1 MAMQTA
7 VGTELLERGRELD
20 TLAAALARAR
30 GGSGSV
36 LLIEAPAG
44 AGKSALLARARAQ
57 ARQLGTRVLE
67 ARGAV
72 LERDFAF
79 GVARQLFEHE
89 VKTLEASERDVVLG
103 GAAGLAAELLD
114 DGARE
119 PASEYGE
126 RGFGA
131 VHALY
136 WLAVNL
142 ADARPL
148 LISVDDAHLADS
160 SSLRFLDYL
169 ARRIEGLAIVALAA
183 GRPADPEAEELWGQL
198 AEDPAVEV
206 MRLPPLSQD
215 ATAEIIRERLGP
227 DADPEFC
234 LACHRATGGNPLFL
248 RELVA
253 AAREAG
259 MAPQRDAAGAVAELG
274 PPAIGRFVLHRLS
287 RLGAEPTAL
296 TQALAVLGGEAELRL
311 VAAAA
316 ELEVSECRQ
325 AADLLVRAEVLAP
338 DQRLRFVHPV
348 VGTAIYEDLLPG
360 ERSARHLAAAR
371 LLDADGAPAERVA
384 AHILESAPG
393 TDARWVEVLRR
404 AARDALGRAD
414 PAAATAY
421 LRRAVAESPNDELRG
436 ELLCELG
443 RWELALPDYEQA
455 RGHLRTVLDDIS
467 SLPLRARAATWLGY
481 AEIAGGLTHAPQETL
496 EVILETLHEVEAVTA
511 GETGGD
517 GPSGQQLAIELD
529 ATALVLSR
537 LALSLRRRVPER
549 LAEFEQRAAS
559 QPGPSAVARL
569 HRAAEGLLRGEPA
582 TALADEVQEAL
593 EHFVPG
599 DDPLVLGIAIETL
612 ILTDCY
618 PAAARWLELAV
629 QAGRALG
636 LAPRLA
642 GAHAQRALLGL
653 CRGTVGEAELDA
665 ATALEL
671 AGPRQF
677 ALPRIVAMGIQA
689 AVERADLESGQA
701 LAAAHANLF
710 EGERLFL
717 DELLT
722 ARGRFRVAT
731 GSVEPG
737 LADLLRAGELLAAHG
752 SVRPAD
758 WRAEAAAALVVI
770 GEHGTARRVA
780 REGLEAARRFGA
792 PRALGR
798 ALRAGGAV
806 AGGEEGLELLE
817 QAAAL
822 AVTSPARLEAAYA
835 RADLGTELVRR
846 RRRREGREVLRL
858 ALEEALKC
866 GATALAERVR
876 TGLTSGGGRPA
887 RLELSGVDALTPAER
902 RVCELAAGELTN
914 REVAQTLFVT
924 EKTVELHLTSAYR
937 KLGIRSRFQLA
948 PVMASAGGSA

>member
-1 MAMQTA
+1 MDIAA
-7 VGTELLERGRELD
+7 GTELLERERELD
-20 TLAAALARAR
+20 TLRAALARAR

-36 LLIEAPAG
+36 LLVEAPAG
-44 AGKSALLARARAQ
+44 TGKSALLARVRTE
-57 ARQLGTRVLE
+57 ARQLGLRVLE

-79 GVARQLFEHE
+79 GVVRQLFEHE
-89 VKTLEASERDVVLG
+89 LKTLAAAEREAVLA

-114 DGARE
+114 DSARE

-136 WLAVNL
+136 WLTVNL
-142 ADARPL
+142 ADTGPM

-169 ARRIEGLAIVALAA
+169 ARRLEGLAIVAVAA
-183 GRPADPEAEELWGQL
+183 GRPADPEAHELWRQL
-198 AEDPAVEV
+198 AEDPVAEV
-206 MRLPPLSQD
+206 VRLQPLSES
-215 ATAEIIRERLGP
+215 AAAEIVRERLGP

-234 LACHRATGGNPLFL
+234 FACHRATGGNPLFL

-259 MAPQRDAAGAVAELG
+259 MSPHRDAAAAVAELG
-274 PPAIGRFVLHRLS
+274 PPAIGRFVLHRLG
-287 RLGAEPTAL
+287 RLGPDATAL
-296 TQALAVLGGEAELRL
+296 TRALAVLGGEAELPL
-311 VAAAA
+311 AAAA
-316 ELEVSECRQ
+316 AGLEVSDCRGV
-325 AADLLVRAEVLAP
+325 ADLLVQAEVLAP

-360 ERSARHLAAAR
+360 ERSARHMTAAR
-371 LLDADGAPAERVA
+371 LLDAAGAPAERVA

-393 TDARWVEVLRR
+393 AEARWIEILRR

-414 PAAATAY
+414 PAAAAAY
-421 LRRAVAESPNDELRG
+421 LRRAVAEGPDDELRG

-443 RWELALPDYEQA
+443 RWELALQDYEQA
-455 RGHLRTVLDDIS
+455 RGHLRAVLDDHAA
-467 SLPLRARAATWLGY
+467 LPLRARAATWLGY
-481 AEIAGGLTHAPQETL
+481 AEILGGFTHAPQETL
-496 EVILETLHEVEAVTA
+496 DVIMGTLRDVEAAAA
-511 GETGGD
+511 GDTGGP
-517 GPSGQQLAIELD
+517 GPSAQRLALELD

-537 LALSLRRRVPER
+537 LALSLRRQAPQR
-549 LAEFEQRAAS
+549 LSEFERRAAS
-559 QPGPSAVARL
+559 QPGAGALARV

-582 TALADEVQEAL
+582 AAIADEVQAAL
-593 EHFVPG
+593 RQFVPG
-599 DDPLVLGIAIETL
+599 EEPWVLAIAIETL

-618 PAAARWLELAV
+618 PAAERWLELAL

-636 LAPRLA
+636 LAPRMA
-642 GAHAQRALLGL
+642 GAHAQRALLDL
-653 CRGTVGEAELDA
+653 CRGAVGEAELDA
-665 ATALEL
+665 STALEL

-689 AVERADLESGQA
+689 AVERSDLDSGQA
-701 LAAAHANLF
+701 LVDAHANLF
-710 EGERLFL
+710 EGERLFQ

-722 ARGRFRVAT
+722 ARGRLRIAT
-731 GSVEPG
+731 GSVEQG
-737 LADLLRAGELLAAHG
+737 LTDLLRAGELLAAHG

-758 WRAEAAAALVVI
+758 WRAEAAAALPAI
-770 GEHGTARRVA
+770 GEHGLARRIA
-780 REGLEAARRFGA
+780 RDGLEAARRFGA

-806 AGGEEGLELLE
+806 AGDSEGLELLE

-835 RADLGTELVRR
+835 RADLGAELVRR

-876 TGLTSGGGRPA
+876 ADLASGGGRPA

-948 PVMASAGGSA
+948 SVMPSAAGSA